1 MTASL
6 SNDAIARLLERHGRL
21 LVVAGE
27 SAFRARAFE
36 RAAESVRLYPE
47 PLARLAERG
56 ELTSIPGV
64 GEGIAYAIS
73 QILATGAFPAHEE
86 LTRRIPE
93 SVVELTAI
101 PGVGAKT
108 ALKLYSTLGIDSLD
122 ALESALEAGE
132 IARTMAL
139 SARMAETVRA
149 GLAAIRRRTGR
160 TPLGAARPVA
170 EAFLAAF
177 SRARP
182 QDRIALAGS
191 ARRWEVT
198 IGDLDFVIAS
208 DDIDDTVAAL
218 AEIPMLEGQARSGAG
233 EVTGQLPGGI
243 RADIT
248 ITSPAAWG
256 SALARATGSAAHL
269 ERLGGIPDGLASEEA
284 VYVTFGLPW
293 IPPELRAGGQ
303 EFARWREI
311 PELVTIDAING
322 EFHAHTTWSDGGASI
337 VDMARAAASRGYT
350 LLGITDHSQSLGVAG
365 GLNSERLAAQ
375 RLEIDAADMT
385 AGVKLLAGAEVE
397 VHRDGTLDY
406 DDETLAALDVVV
418 ASLHTGLR
426 QPREELM
433 ARLERVLRNPHVD
446 IIAHPSGRL
455 IERREGGD
463 FDWDRA
469 FAIAA
474 ETGTALEINADP
486 ARLDL
491 DPTLAER
498 ASAAGCLITVNCD
511 AHSTSGFAVMEY
523 GVAMARKA
531 WLKPE
536 QILNCWPRERILEW
550 LAARGRSS
558 S

>member
-1 MTASL
+1 MTPPL
-6 SNDAIARLLERHGRL
+6 SNDAIASLLERHGRL

-27 SAFRARAFE
+27 SPFRARAFE

-47 PLARLAERG
+47 PLARVAERG
-56 ELTSIPGV
+56 DLTTIPGV

-73 QILATGAFPAHEE
+73 RILATGAFPAHDE

-93 SVVELTAI
+93 SIIELTTI

-132 IARTMAL
+132 IANAKVL
-139 SARMAETVRA
+139 SARIEATVRD
-149 GLAAIRRRTGR
+149 GLATIRRRTGR

-170 EAFLAAF
+170 QAFTAAY
-177 SRARP
+177 SQARP
-182 QDRIALAGS
+182 MDRVALAGS

-198 IGDLDFVIAS
+198 IGDLDFVVAS
-208 DDIDDTVAAL
+208 DDVDGTLAAL
-218 AEIPMLEGQARSGAG
+218 AETLMLEGQERIGSR

-248 ITSPAAWG
+248 IVPPSSWG
-256 SALARATGSAAHL
+256 SALVRATGSVAHL
-269 ERLGGIPDGLASEEA
+269 ERLGEIPDDVPTEEA
-284 VYVTFGLPW
+284 VYGHFGLPW
-293 IPPELRAGGQ
+293 IPPELRAGDQ

-311 PELVTIDAING
+311 PGLVTIDAING
-322 EFHAHTTWSDGGASI
+322 EFHAHTTWSDGGAS
-337 VDMARAAASRGYT
+337 VAEMARAAAARGYSI
-350 LLGITDHSQSLGVAG
+350 LGITDHSQSLGVAG
-365 GLNSERLAAQ
+365 GLDVERLAAQ
-375 RLEIDAADMT
+375 RLEIDTADM
-385 AGVKLLAGAEVE
+385 ADGVKLLAGAEVE
-397 VHRDGTLDY
+397 VHRDGALDY
-406 DDETLAALDVVV
+406 DDATLAELDVVV

-426 QPREELM
+426 QPREVLM
-433 ARLERVLRNPHVD
+433 ARLERVLRNPNVD

-469 FAIAA
+469 FALAA

-491 DPTLAER
+491 DPSLAAR
-498 ASAAGCLITVNCD
+498 ASAAGCLITINCD
-511 AHSTSGFAVMEY
+511 AHSTSGFAMMEY

-531 WLKPE
+531 WLKPD
-536 QILNCWPRERILEW
+536 QILNCWPREQILEW

-558 S
+558 